1 MRLKE
6 EQIRGLADKVYN
18 DLAAESLIT
27 PREERGAVVVGIARA
42 ISQNFAEEQKLERD
56 AEKLLDETLD
66 ALGRGAA
73 EIDRRRMLKMVK
85 DKLAKERN
93 IVL

>member
-1 MRLKE
+1 MRLKD
-6 EQIRGLADKVYN
+6 EQIRGLAEKVYS
-18 DLAAESLIT
+18 DLVTDGLIT
-27 PREERGAVVVGIARA
+27 PSGERGEVVAGIVRA
-42 ISQNFAEEQKLERD
+42 ISQNFAAEQKLERD
-56 AEKLLDETLD
+56 AEKLLDETM
-66 ALGRGAA
+66 AAMGSGAA